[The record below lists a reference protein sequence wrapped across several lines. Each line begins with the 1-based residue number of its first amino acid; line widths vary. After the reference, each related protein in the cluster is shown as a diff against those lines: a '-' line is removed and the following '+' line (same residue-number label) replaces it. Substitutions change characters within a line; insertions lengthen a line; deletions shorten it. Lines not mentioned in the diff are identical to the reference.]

1 MSYMPFNPRFLKSYQ
16 ASLAWPRRSLRRQHV
31 ICRIPLSKKFAG
43 KILSSQFV
51 RTKLVQGE
59 STALLRTRL
68 SPATIKTSTL
78 GAQRMFSSF
87 SSTFQRS
94 AARTATQNQS
104 LLSCTVFITSTRNY
118 AKKRNMPPKKG
129 VEEKKVLLG
138 RPGNNLKSGIV

>member
-1 MSYMPFNPRFLKSYQ
+1 MPFNPSFLKSYLCLTSANTSPKARDLQ
-16 ASLAWPRRSLRRQHV
+16 NPTFKKVCWQN
-31 ICRIPLSKKFAG
+31 PLKP
-43 KILSSQFV
+43 IR

-59 STALLRTRL
+59 LTALSRTRL

-78 GAQRMFSSF
+78 SAQRIFSSF
-87 SSTFQRS
+87 SNTFQRS

-118 AKKRNMPPKKG
+118 AKKKNMPPKKG

>member
-1 MSYMPFNPRFLKSYQ
+1 
-16 ASLAWPRRSLRRQHV
+16 
-31 ICRIPLSKKFAG
+31 
-43 KILSSQFV
+43 
-51 RTKLVQGE
+51 VQGE
-59 STALLRTRL
+59 STALSRTRL
-68 SPATIKTSTL
+68 SPATIKTSIL
-78 GAQRMFSSF
+78 GAQRIFSSF
-87 SSTFQRS
+87 SNTFQRS